1 VRARQLILAA
11 LVACL
16 LLSAAASASAG
27 VLGRCSTV
35 STDPTL
41 CGRVTVPLD
50 RAGALSGTVSL
61 RVEALPPSGGGAPQA
76 TVLALA
82 GGPGQAATPLLSSFA
97 DVLKPLLRTRELVTF
112 DQRGTGGSGLLSCA
126 SLSSGAGT
134 LAGAV
139 EDCANELGPGRTDYT
154 TAASVADVEAVR
166 AALGVDK
173 LILWGTSYGTK
184 VALEYAAA
192 YPQHV
197 DRLVLDSVVPPA
209 GIDPFQRS
217 TLTSVPRVLRT
228 VCDGACR
235 FTRDPGADA
244 AALARRLASAPLRGS
259 AIDGSGHAARAG
271 ISESDLLGL
280 LLAGDFDRYL
290 RAQLPAALHSALT
303 GDAAPLLR
311 LAGNAG
317 AGSSGSSDS
326 DAVYIATTCEDGMV
340 PWPAGTPLQQRHAA
354 ENAAAAAIANS
365 AFAPFDR
372 TSALALGLADICR
385 GWPEAPI
392 AQPQPALPPTPTLIL
407 SGDEDL
413 RTPRVDAV
421 ALAAQLPSAH
431 LVEVPDAGHGVLFSD
446 PTDCAQRAVAAFVG
460 GLVPGDC
467 RFHPPVAAALQP
479 APRRLADVRGAGHV
493 RGTPG
498 RTVTAVLRT
507 LDDASEQ
514 LIEQIVMTN
523 GQAQPFGGL
532 RAGSAT
538 LESGGRGLRLR
549 SYAYVPGVT
558 VSGLVPS
565 RGTRFTLTVGGR
577 AAARGRLTVSS
588 RGVSGVLGGVTIRLS
603 ARALGWRG
611 ASSAAVA
618 SVAAAAAAPQRERSP
633 FADAWPRGL
642 TGAR

>member
-1 VRARQLILAA
+1 MKSPLALA
-11 LVACL
+11 L
-16 LLSAAASASAG
+16 LLAGLIACIPASASAG
-27 VLGRCSTV
+27 VLGRCSSV
-35 STDPTL
+35 PTDPSL

-50 RAGALSGTVSL
+50 RSGALSGSVSL

-76 TVLALA
+76 TVMALA

-97 DVLKPLLRTRELVTF
+97 SVLKPLLRTRELVTF

-126 SLSSGAGT
+126 SLASGGDT
-134 LAGAV
+134 LAAAV
-139 EDCANELGPGRTDYT
+139 EDCANELGPGRVDYT

-244 AALARRLASAPLRGS
+244 AALARRLARAPLRGT
-259 AIDGSGHAARAG
+259 AIDGSGHAVRTSL
-271 ISESDLLGL
+271 SESDLLGM

-290 RAQLPAALHSALT
+290 RAALPAALHSALT

-317 AGSSGSSDS
+317 AASSGGSSDS
-326 DAVYIATTCEDGMV
+326 DAVYLATTCEDGMV

-392 AQPQPALPPTPTLIL
+392 AQPQPPLPPTPTLIL

-413 RTPRVDAV
+413 RTPRVDAL
-421 ALAAQLPSAH
+421 ALARQLPGAH

-446 PTDCAQRAVAAFVG
+446 PTDCAEQAVAAFVG

-467 RFHPPVAAALQP
+467 RFHPPVAAALP
-479 APRRLADVRGAGHV
+479 LAPRRLADVHGAAHV

-498 RTVTAVLRT
+498 RTVAAVLRT

-514 LIEQIVMTN
+514 LIEQVVMTD

-532 RAGSAT
+532 RAGTAT
-538 LESGGRGLRLR
+538 LESARGLRLR
-549 SYAYVPGVT
+549 AYSYVPGVT

-565 RGTRFTLTVGGR
+565 RATRFTLTVGGR
-577 AAARGRLTVSS
+577 AAARGRLAVSS
-588 RGVSGVLGGVTIRLS
+588 RGVSGVLGGVRLRLS

-611 ASSAAVA
+611 GSSAAVA
-618 SVAAAAAAPQRERSP
+618 SVASAIAAPQRESSP
-633 FADAWPRGL
+633 LVDAWPRGL

>member
-1 VRARQLILAA
+1 MRPPLSLAL

-16 LLSAAASASAG
+16 VACGASTASAG
-27 VLGRCSTV
+27 VLGRCTTV

-50 RAGALSGTVSL
+50 RGGALSGTVSL
-61 RVEALPPSGGGAPQA
+61 RVEALPPSGGGTPQA

-97 DVLKPLLRTRELVTF
+97 SVLKPLLRTRELVTF

-126 SLSSGAGT
+126 SLSSGGGT

-244 AALARRLASAPLRGS
+244 AALARRLANKPLRGT
-259 AIDGSGHAARAG
+259 AIDGNGHAVRAG
-271 ISESDLLGL
+271 LSESDLLGL

-290 RAQLPAALHSALT
+290 RASLPAALHSALT

-317 AGSSGSSDS
+317 AGSSGGSSDS

-372 TSALALGLADICR
+372 TSGLALGLADICR

-392 AQPQPALPPTPTLIL
+392 AQPQPPLPPTPTLIL

-446 PTDCAQRAVAAFVG
+446 PTDCAQQAVAAFVG

-467 RFHPPVAAALQP
+467 RFHPPVATALQL

-498 RTVTAVLRT
+498 RTVTAALRT

-514 LIEQIVMTN
+514 LIEQIVTTN

-538 LESGGRGLRLR
+538 LESGSRGLRLR
-549 SYAYVPGVT
+549 SYSYVPGVT

-565 RGTRFTLTVGGR
+565 RATRFMLTVGGR

-588 RGVSGVLGGVTIRLS
+588 RGVSGVLGGVRVRLS

-618 SVAAAAAAPQRERSP
+618 SVVDAVAAPHREPAP
-633 FADAWPRGL
+633 FAGAWPRGL